1 MKTKGILFDMDG
13 VIVDNLPYH
22 VDAWM
27 VFCEKNGFNLSR
39 DIFFNEMNGLNA
51 KSSFEYLFKKSL
63 TKEEVHFY
71 EEQKEVIYREYY
83 KDHIRP
89 AEGLLDFIQEAKS
102 NGIKIALAT
111 SAGQGNIDFTIDGLG
126 IRHLFDAIIGGH
138 QVVNGKPD
146 PEIYLKAAELLG
158 LNPKDCVVIED
169 SIQGMEAG
177 YAAGARVIGI
187 TTTHRPEEMTKTF
200 YQSKNFINL
209 FSQLDT

>member
-63 TKEEVHFY
+63 TKDEVHLY

-89 AEGLLDFIQEAKS
+89 ADGLLDFIMEAKFK
-102 NGIKIALAT
+102 GIKIALAT

-138 QVVNGKPD
+138 QVINGKPD

-158 LNPKDCVVIED
+158 LDPKNCVVIED

-187 TTTHRPEEMTKTF
+187 TTTHRPEELTKTF

>member
-63 TKEEVHFY
+63 TKDEVHLY

-89 AEGLLDFIQEAKS
+89 ADGLLDFIMEAKS
-102 NGIKIALAT
+102 KGIKIALAT

-138 QVVNGKPD
+138 QVINGKPD

-158 LNPKDCVVIED
+158 LDSKDCVVIED

-187 TTTHRPEEMTKTF
+187 TTTHRPEELTKTF